1 MNVDV
6 LRAQRIA
13 QRFCLLAPLVVKRF
27 VIQQRDNC
35 LIALRGQV
43 VNLEQLVTQYRIVAH
58 AVHYQRHQLVNEL
71 ARRRKAVHANTGFRL
86 LIENDVVQVVAVVPD
101 PELGAHAV
109 VADGR
114 AEHLGNG
121 RVERRHH
128 TLQADDFLCQLR
140 VVLFCREV
148 FWGHDAS

>member
-1 MNVDV
+1 M
-6 LRAQRIA
+6 AQHR
-13 QRFCLLAPLVVKRF
+13 VV
-27 VIQQRDNC
+27 
-35 LIALRGQV
+35 
-43 VNLEQLVTQYRIVAH
+43 TH
-58 AVHYQRHQLVNEL
+58 AFNDQRHQLIDKL
-71 ARRRKAVHANTGFRL
+71 ARCREAVHANSGFRL
-86 LIENDVVQVVAVVPD
+86 LIENDVVQVVTVVPD
-101 PELGAHAV
+101 AKLCTHAV
-109 VADGR
+109 VADRR

>member
-1 MNVDV
+1 MDIDV
-6 LRAQRIA
+6 LRTQRIA
-13 QRFCLLAPLVVKRF
+13 QGFCLFAPFVGQRF
-27 VIQQRDNC
+27 VVEQRDNR
-35 LIALRGQV
+35 LIALRGQI
-43 VNLEQLVTQYRIVAH
+43 VNLEQLMTQHRIIAH
-58 AVHYQRHQLVNEL
+58 TVNDQGHQLVDEL
-71 ARRRKAVHANTGFRL
+71 TRRREAVHANAGFRL
-86 LIENDVVQVVAVVPD
+86 LIENDVVQVISVVPD
-101 PELGAHAV
+101 AELGAHAV

>member
-1 MNVDV
+1 MNVDA
-6 LRAQRIA
+6 LRTQRIA
-13 QRFCLLAPLVVKRF
+13 QRFRLLAPLVVQGF
-27 VIQQRDNC
+27 VVQQGDNR

-43 VNLEQLVTQYRIVAH
+43 VNLEKLVTQYRVVTH
-58 AVHYQRHQLVNEL
+58 GVHYQRHQLVDKL
-71 ARRRKAVHANTGFRL
+71 TRRREAVHADTGLRL
-86 LIENDVVQVVAVVPD
+86 LIENDVVQVVTVVPD
-101 PELGAHAV
+101 AELCTHAV
-109 VADGR
+109 VADRR

>member
-1 MNVDV
+1 MV
-6 LRAQRIA
+6 
-13 QRFCLLAPLVVKRF
+13 
-27 VIQQRDNC
+27 QQGNNR

-43 VNLEQLVTQYRIVAH
+43 VNLEQLVTQHRIVAH
-58 AVHYQRHQLVNEL
+58 AVHYQRHQLVDKLTRCRE
-71 ARRRKAVHANTGFRL
+71 AVHADTGLRL
-86 LIENDVVQVVAVVPD
+86 LIENDVVQVVTVVPD
-101 PELGAHAV
+101 AEFGAHAV
-109 VADGR
+109 VADWR

-128 TLQADDFLCQLR
+128 TLQADNFFCQLR